1 MIVTNG
7 LVLRHSEYRDSDRM
21 LTLLTP
27 EMGKVDAIAR
37 GCRKNKSP
45 LLGASE
51 LFAAGEYTIMPVH
64 GRYTVVEGNVTESY
78 YPLRSDLDKLTHAS
92 YVLGMLSI
100 VAQSDMPA
108 QELFA
113 LSLVTLAHLA
123 YSDLPEPLVTFAFEM
138 HLMRILGQSPSMAQ
152 CVRCGREVS
161 GECRFDANMGGVL
174 CPACHSLAPHLSE
187 GARRILLKAPRTSF
201 EKVALLRDRP
211 EWQEAARH
219 MRAFTLCHIEAAPK
233 TIPDL
238 E

>member
-27 EMGKVDAIAR
+27 DMGRIDAIAR
-37 GCRKNKSP
+37 GCRKTKSP

-51 LFAAGEYTIMPVH
+51 LFAAGEYTIMPVR
-64 GRYTVVEGNVTESY
+64 GRYTVIEGNVTESY
-78 YPLRSDLDKLTHAS
+78 YPLRTDLTKLTHAA

-100 VAQSDMPA
+100 VSESDVP
-108 QELFA
+108 QPDLFHLA
-113 LSLVTLAHLA
+113 LVALAHLA
-123 YSDLPEPLVTFAFEM
+123 YSDLPEALVTFAFEM

-174 CPACHSLAPHLSE
+174 CPQCHSLAPYLSD
-187 GARRILLKAPRTSF
+187 GARRILLKAPRTGF
-201 EKVALLRDRP
+201 EKTALLADRP
-211 EWQEAARH
+211 DWKEAARH
-219 MRAFTLCHIEAAPK
+219 MRAFTLCHIEASPK
-233 TIPDL
+233 TVPDL
-238 E
+238 A